1 MVLMM
6 KSVCLVSD
14 WIYLSDLHHARP
26 IVRDADISQFKTNK
40 RKEKKYTRDAE
51 LDLKCLILP
60 LCFVFVLLLVFLV
73 FLHLCFLFSPFETL
87 CCPPTYTL
95 PIKQK

>member
-14 WIYLSDLHHARP
+14 WIYLSDLHHTRP

-40 RKEKKYTRDAE
+40 QKEKKSTRDAE

-60 LCFVFVLLLVFLV
+60 LCFVFVLLFFVFL
-73 FLHLCFLFSPFETL
+73 FF
-87 CCPPTYTL
+87 
-95 PIKQK
+95 